1 LTSACCSQGEGEFDG
16 VGVGV
21 ELIVGEAV
29 GVDEVDGADDNEA
42 DGVGETDTL
51 AAGDGMS
58 EGELVA
64 DGEGSI
70 QPRRLSLLDL
80 GMPIHAPSAKKARVS
95 MATASSLK
103 AVVLTVVA
111 LIHVAVVMLGCI
123 TSQ

>member
-1 LTSACCSQGEGEFDG
+1 LDG

-21 ELIVGEAV
+21 KLIVGEAV
-29 GVDEVDGADDNEA
+29 GVDEVDGADDDEA

-51 AAGDGMS
+51 AAGDCDGVELS
-58 EGELVA
+58 EGELVT
-64 DGEGSI
+64 DGEDSM
-70 QPRRLSLLDL
+70 QPRRLSLPDL

-103 AVVLTVVA
+103 VVVLTVVA